1 MLWVLNVFFLL
12 QKFNKVL
19 WFLELGQDSSPVTS
33 QGGNSGAGISGAGM
47 VSHIPGRSHAS
58 SVSDQNGVTATCQAL
73 EKQPA
78 PPGTA
83 GGSLSSQTQLH
94 NFLSGINTQSLGPLL
109 GSTTHKAPANHHS
122 SSVQTSTSVTV
133 SQVAFCFSNFSPQD
147 QKMTKSLRLNEN
159 NSLRL

>member
-1 MLWVLNVFFLL
+1 MHWV

-33 QGGNSGAGISGAGM
+33 QGGNSGAGM

-58 SVSDQNGVTATCQAL
+58 SVSEQNGVTATCLAP

-94 NFLSGINTQSLGPLL
+94 NFLSGINTPLL

-122 SSVQTSTSVTV
+122 LSVQTSTAVTV
-133 SQVAFCFSNFSPQD
+133 SLVAFCLSSFSPQD
-147 QKMTKSLRLNEN
+147 KK
-159 NSLRL
+159 

>member
-1 MLWVLNVFFLL
+1 MFFFLL